1 MSVISVSLPDGS
13 SRQLAQGSS
22 AADLAAAIGPR
33 LAADAVVAV
42 VDGVERDLAAPIPD
56 GASVEIV
63 TASSDRGL
71 HTIRHSTAH
80 VLAQAVLD
88 LYPGATFAI
97 GPPIEHGF
105 YYDFELHD
113 GGTFTEADLERIEAR
128 MREIIEADQPFRRV
142 EMAAADA
149 LELFAAHRYKRAI
162 IEAVALGAGSDGDLA
177 SEASQGGTVSCYR
190 NVARDGDSGGG
201 DSGAGGPGGGDS
213 GAGGPGGGDSGAG
226 GFGGDDSGAGG
237 PGGDDSGA
245 GGPGE
250 DDSGT
255 ADAGGFVDL
264 CLGPHVPS
272 TGRLG
277 HFALQRVSGAYWRG
291 RESNPMLQRIYG
303 TAWAT
308 RKDLNAHLHRLV
320 EAERRDHRRLATEL
334 DLVSWP
340 TELGPGLAVW
350 HPKGALVRRLME
362 DYSRQR
368 HSAGGYEFVFSPHI
382 AKSVLW
388 ETSGHLDFYAESMYP
403 PMEMDGTDYYPKP
416 MNCPFHVM
424 VYRSSQRSYRDLP
437 MRLFELGAVYRNEL
451 SGAVHGLLRSRGF
464 TQDDSHIFCARE
476 HLAAEL
482 ASLLEFVLSV
492 LEAFGFTEFQAKLST
507 RPEDKYVGEES
518 MWDEATEGLRAAL
531 ERAGLDFVTDEGGGA
546 FYGPKI
552 DVDVRDAIDR
562 SWQLSTIQLDFNLPE
577 RFGLSYVASDG
588 SRPRPVMIHRALF
601 GSVERF
607 FGVLLEHY
615 AGAFPAWLAPVQ
627 ATVLPVAAAH
637 DGYAATVADTLES
650 QGFRAEVSP
659 AEEPLGKR
667 VRNAKVAKVPYVLVV
682 GGDDAANGTVGVNAR
697 GAKSPERDV
706 PLEAFT
712 ARLTAEVEARS

>member
-1 MSVISVSLPDGS
+1 MSQITVSLPDGS
-13 SRQLAQGSS
+13 ARELAEGSS

-42 VDGVERDLAAPIPD
+42 VDGDERDLAAPLRN

-63 TASSDRGL
+63 TARSERGL

-105 YYDFELHD
+105 YYDFELPD
-113 GGTFTEADLERIEAR
+113 GATFADSDLERIEAR
-128 MREIIEADQPFRRV
+128 MREIVAADQPFRRV
-142 EMAAADA
+142 EMAAEDA
-149 LELFAAHRYKRAI
+149 LELFADHQYKRAI
-162 IEAVALGAGSDGDLA
+162 IEAVAMGAASGSDHHSGSRTGGDLA
-177 SEASQGGTVSCYR
+177 SEASQGGMVSCYR
-190 NVARDGDSGGG
+190 NDP
-201 DSGAGGPGGGDS
+201 AGVDV
-213 GAGGPGGGDSGAG
+213 
-226 GFGGDDSGAGG
+226 
-237 PGGDDSGA
+237 
-245 GGPGE
+245 GE
-250 DDSGT
+250 DGSG
-255 ADAGGFVDL
+255 DGFVDL

-291 RESNPMLQRIYG
+291 SERNPMLQRIYG

-308 RKDLNAHLHRLV
+308 RKELAAHLHRLA
-320 EAERRDHRRLATEL
+320 EAERRDHRRLAAEL

-340 TELGPGLAVW
+340 SELGPGLAVW
-350 HPKGALVRRLME
+350 HPKGALVRTLME

-368 HSAGGYEFVFSPHI
+368 HAEGGYEFVFSPHI

-403 PMEMDGTDYYPKP
+403 PMEMDGADYYPKP

-437 MRLFELGAVYRNEL
+437 IRLFELGAVYRYEL

-476 HLAAEL
+476 HIAAEL
-482 ASLLEFVLSV
+482 SSLLAFVLSV
-492 LEAFGFTEFQAKLST
+492 LEAFGFSEFQAKLST
-507 RPEDKYVGEES
+507 RPTEKSVGS
-518 MWDEATEGLRAAL
+518 ASLWDEATDGLRAAL
-531 ERAGLDFVTDEGGGA
+531 QTAGLPFETDEGGGA

-552 DVDVRDAIDR
+552 DVDVRDAIGR
-562 SWQLSTIQLDFNLPE
+562 SWQLSTIQVDFNLPE

-588 SRPRPVMIHRALF
+588 SRTPPVMIHRALF

-607 FGVLLEHY
+607 FGVLVEHY

-627 ATVLPVAAAH
+627 AQVLPVAAAH
-637 DGYAATVADTLES
+637 AAYADMVAQRLRS
-650 QGFRAEVSP
+650 QGLRVELSP

-667 VRNAKVAKVPYVLVV
+667 VRNAKLAKIPYVLVV
-682 GGDDAANGTVGVNAR
+682 GDDDAANGTVGVNAR
-697 GAKSPERDV
+697 GAKRPDRDV
-706 PLEAFT
+706 PLDDFT
-712 ARLTAEVEARS
+712 ARLVAEVEART